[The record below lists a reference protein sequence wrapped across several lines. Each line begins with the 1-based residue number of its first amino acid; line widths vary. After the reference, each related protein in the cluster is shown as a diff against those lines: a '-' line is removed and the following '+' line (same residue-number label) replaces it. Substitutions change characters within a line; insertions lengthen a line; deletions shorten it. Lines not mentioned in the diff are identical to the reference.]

1 MGECRVTL
9 VPDEA
14 PVTANCP
21 DSNTLNELASG
32 TLDGARRESVLLHLD
47 ACAECR
53 RVAALAAGGRADE
66 PGAQLRPG
74 ERFAG
79 YVIVEL
85 LGAGAMGLVYAA
97 RDEELQRT
105 VALKLV
111 RPSTAAAS
119 DEASARERLLR
130 EAKAAAGLSHP
141 NVVVVHEVGTFD
153 GQVFIAME
161 LVEISLADWLAGAP
175 RATGEILEM
184 FVKAGEGL
192 AAAHDAGVV
201 HRDFKPDNVLVGR
214 DGRPRVAD
222 FGVARQVSEPALPN
236 APATSGGSTSG
247 GPFAGTV
254 SLTQTGALVGTPA
267 YMAPEQARG
276 IADARSDQF
285 AFAVSLYECLYGER
299 PFERRYAPS
308 IEREQRPRMRPTA
321 RGGRVPTHVRRALL
335 RAMSTD
341 PRERFPD
348 MRSLLRA
355 LAEPPERSIA
365 RQVPATLLVALAGLV
380 LAAVVSPLASRTSG
394 AASSSETAAASVPP
408 TVKLIDLPIPASD
421 VAEAK
426 GEYVAGIQALHDG
439 SVVPGLA
446 HLTRAV
452 ELDASMAAAH
462 LRLAVYGR
470 DVQLPVRASS
480 SFARARELRSLLT
493 TRDQA
498 LLAAMEPSFLAV
510 PPDPEETARRLA
522 ALAAES
528 PADVELQYVVAARER
543 DPREQVELL
552 GRVADVDPA
561 FALALWHKAAIVLS
575 LADYPTAVETLE
587 RCVSVSPSST
597 SCLTVL
603 SLVDEELGRCEEMER
618 HARVL
623 AKVSPSARSHDLV
636 ARALLANGAPVDAVR
651 EALQRK
657 WSAAK
662 DAERDGYRNAD
673 ETNLAIL
680 AGDFTTAERLER
692 RAADA
697 VERSADEDDHKNTI
711 VPLVEL
717 YGEMGRTPQAGR
729 VADQYLRARAAWE
742 SIKGWAPVP
751 LMLAAAV
758 HAGIRTERE
767 RRAARDEWLRQWDS
781 MDTSLRGQ
789 SWVLGFA
796 GPATTPAEGRE
807 ALDAAPQPLPRAH
820 TNQFHREG
828 FGDPGKVLLL
838 AGKTADALPLLRVA
852 ASSCSALPA
861 PLDHTWAS
869 LNLGLALE
877 ATGDGAGA
885 CAAYR
890 VVLER
895 WGAARPRSITAD
907 RARTRSAALGCAAS
921 PRP

>member
-1 MGECRVTL
+1 
-9 VPDEA
+9 
-14 PVTANCP
+14 
-21 DSNTLNELASG
+21 LNELVAG
-32 TLDGARRESVLLHLD
+32 TLDGPHRELLLLHLD

-53 RVAALAAGGRADE
+53 RVATLPAEGHGEGRADK
-66 PGAQLRPG
+66 PRALLREG

-79 YVIVEL
+79 YVIMKV

-111 RPSTAAAS
+111 RPSMK
-119 DEASARERLLR
+119 EASEEAFARERLLR
-130 EAKAAAGLSHP
+130 EAKAAAGLAHP
-141 NVVVVHEVGTFD
+141 NVVVVYEVGTFD

-161 LVEISLADWLAGAP
+161 LVESGSLVNWLAAAP
-175 RATGEILEM
+175 RSAGEILEM
-184 FVKAGEGL
+184 FARAGEGL
-192 AAAHDAGVV
+192 AAAHEAGIV

-222 FGVARQVSEPALPN
+222 FGVARQVSDPAPPN
-236 APATSGGSTSG
+236 ASANNSVTSNSGSL
-247 GPFAGTV
+247 FAGTV

-267 YMAPEQARG
+267 YMAPEQWPGG
-276 IADARSDQF
+276 IADPRSDQF

-299 PFERRYAPS
+299 PFMRRYAPS
-308 IEREQRPRMRPTA
+308 VEREQRLPMRSTA
-321 RGGRVPTHVRRALL
+321 RGGRVPTHVRQALR

-341 PRERFPD
+341 PRERFAD
-348 MRSLLRA
+348 MRALVRA
-355 LAEPPERSIA
+355 LVEPPERSIA
-365 RQVPATLLVALAGLV
+365 RQVPAMLLVGLAGLV
-380 LAAVVSPLASRTSG
+380 LAAVVSPLASRAPGALSSSGG
-394 AASSSETAAASVPP
+394 AATAVSP
-408 TVKLIDLPIPASD
+408 TLKLTDLPIPSSD

-462 LRLAVYGR
+462 LRLAIYGR

-493 TRDQA
+493 PRDQA

-510 PPDPEETARRLA
+510 PPDADETARRLA

-528 PADVELQYVVAARER
+528 PADVELQYLVAVHER
-543 DPREQVELL
+543 DPREQAELL

-561 FALALWHKAAIVLS
+561 FALALWLKAAMVLS

-597 SCLTVL
+597 ACLTVL
-603 SLVDEELGRCEEMER
+603 SLVDEELGRCPEMER

-636 ARALLANGAPVDAVR
+636 ARALLANGASVAAVR

-657 WSAAK
+657 WSAAT
-662 DAERDGYRNAD
+662 DAERDGYRNVD

-680 AGDFTTAERLER
+680 AGDFMAAERLER
-692 RAADA
+692 RAADE

-711 VPLVEL
+711 VPLVQL
-717 YGEMGRTPQAGR
+717 YGEMGRTQQAGR

-767 RRAARDEWLRQWDS
+767 RRAARDEWLRQWDTT
-781 MDTSLRGQ
+781 DTPFRGQ
-789 SWVLGFA
+789 SWVMGYA
-796 GPATTPAEGRE
+796 NPTTTPAEARE
-807 ALDAAPQPLPRAH
+807 ALDAAPQPLPRVH

-838 AGKTADALPLLRVA
+838 AGRTADALPLLRVA
-852 ASSCSALPA
+852 ASSCSALAA

-877 ATGDGAGA
+877 ASGDGPGA

-895 WGAARPRSITAD
+895 WGAAKPRSVSAD

-921 PRP
+921 PPP